1 MIGFTQRGNWDDT
14 FRWLNKASKLDLS
27 HILKKYAEQG
37 VRALEQY
44 TPVDTGRLRDSW
56 GYTIDIQDGK
66 SVISWTNSDVE
77 NGATVALL
85 VYYGHATKNHGYV
98 SGIDYIHPA
107 MEPVFS
113 RMLEELWR
121 EVQSL

>member
-1 MIGFTQRGNWDDT
+1 MIGFKQKGNWDDT
-14 FRWLNKASKLDLS
+14 LKWLTKASKLDLS
-27 HILKKYAEQG
+27 SILRKYAEEG
-37 VRALEQY
+37 KRSLERN
-44 TPVDTGRLRDSW
+44 TPVDTGRLKNSW
-56 GYTIDIQDGK
+56 GYEIEVGNGESTIT
-66 SVISWTNSDVE
+66 WTNSDVE

-85 VYYGHATKNHGYV
+85 VYYGHATKGHGYV